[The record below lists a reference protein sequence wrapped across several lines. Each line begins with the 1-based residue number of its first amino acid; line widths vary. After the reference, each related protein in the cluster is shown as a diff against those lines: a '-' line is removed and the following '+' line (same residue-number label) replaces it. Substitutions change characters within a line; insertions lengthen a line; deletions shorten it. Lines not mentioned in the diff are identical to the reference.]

1 IRRACEVGSQRI
13 GASRTGCAQRVKV
26 HSFERRT
33 LPLVRGT
40 PAAVAAAGSTR
51 AASKTT
57 RGSKAQPVKS
67 GLGAALAQRRK
78 LRLATSRRPLRSTA
92 TIRSVLRPAR
102 RPTTLT
108 KTENCLRVLCL
119 ITLPSRKT
127 ETLRILTELSTL
139 NLALKPRSTQGGPG
153 PRPTLGPP
161 GTPTIRAFG
170 PVPLRP
176 LAPPAPPPPRAFGP
190 VPLGPAPLPPPR
202 FPRPPPAPPVPDS
215 PPPPPVPASPA
226 PPPPRP
232 VSPPPGPG
240 PATARAARVAAPP
253 PLPPPGPRSP
263 PPGPGRATAQSARVT
278 VSLISVTQALRA
290 NSLPSTVTPLFSS
303 IDSSARMFP
312 AKAESVPSV
321 ADEPTC
327 QKRWHGWA
335 PLIINT

>member
-92 TIRSVLRPAR
+92 TIRIVLRPAR

-108 KTENCLRVLCL
+108 QTENCLRVLCL

-170 PVPLRP
+170 
-176 LAPPAPPPPRAFGP
+176 A

-215 PPPPPVPASPA
+215 PPPPPVPASP
-226 PPPPRP
+226 PPPPPGP

-240 PATARAARVAAPP
+240 PATAP
-253 PLPPPGPRSP
+253 
-263 PPGPGRATAQSARVT
+263 SARVT
-278 VSLISVTQALRA
+278 VSLISVTEALRA

>member
-108 KTENCLRVLCL
+108 QTENCLRVLCL

-215 PPPPPVPASPA
+215 PPPPPVPASP
-226 PPPPRP
+226 PPPPPGP

-240 PATARAARVAAPP
+240 P
-253 PLPPPGPRSP
+253 
-263 PPGPGRATAQSARVT
+263 ATAQSARVT
-278 VSLISVTQALRA
+278 VSLISVTEALRA